1 MALPSEADTNDNT
14 QRPSWFTR
22 LSSLRWRTAL
32 FVVASVVGCQAMAAS
47 RQISAPVVLL
57 IPEGLESARQSF
69 LQGLV
74 LGEQAVRA
82 CGAEPVAMVIQSLGW
97 DDDPTALFPRDAD
110 NQPVLPP
117 LVVAPYAADLRSF
130 SRLAQDGD
138 ARVLLGHQ
146 RGPSLDSLSGLDEQ
160 GRLLPLLPSRR
171 DDLRALAQA
180 AIDRGWTRVMV
191 VSDPTALEGDF
202 AQPFVELFEGL
213 GGTVLSY
220 TQDDVQ
226 SMTPGDRE
234 RWALL
239 TKDLDW
245 LGPDALVLAAPP
257 DGDLAVA
264 LRERQIGSL
273 SGHDPGWIW
282 LLSSPQASAVSAQPW
297 PQIVLSQPAHGPNWN
312 GFTKAFSQ
320 RWGYAPDLIAAAG
333 FETSRVLALSS
344 VGPSP
349 LASDGTRDPLAWVA
363 PSAQPVSLCRAIA
376 LRREGESA
384 RLEGVA
390 SDFALRPGRAPT
402 GVAETHLIPAQ

>member
-1 MALPSEADTNDNT
+1 MALPPEADPNDNT
-14 QRPSWFTR
+14 QRPSWFRR
-22 LSSLRWRTAL
+22 LSSLRWRSAL

-47 RQISAPVVLL
+47 RQITAPVVLV
-57 IPEGLESARQSF
+57 IPEGLESTRQSF

-82 CGAEPVAMVIQSLGW
+82 CGADPVAIVIQSLGW
-97 DDDPTALFPRDAD
+97 DQDPTALFARDAD
-110 NQPVLPP
+110 NQPVVPS
-117 LVVAPYAADLRSF
+117 LVVAPYAADLRRF

-160 GRLLPLLPSRR
+160 GRLLPLLPSRQ
-171 DDLRALAQA
+171 DDLRALAKA

-191 VSDPTALEGDF
+191 VSDPTALEGDV
-202 AQPFVELFEGL
+202 AQPFAELFEGL

-220 TQDDVQ
+220 TQNGVQ
-226 SMTPGDRE
+226 SITPGDRE

-245 LGPDALVLAAPP
+245 LGPDALVVAAPP

-264 LRERQIGSL
+264 LRERQIGL
-273 SGHDPGWIW
+273 VSGRDPGWIW
-282 LLSSPQASAVSAQPW
+282 LLSSTQASAVSPQPW
-297 PQIVLSQPAHGPNWN
+297 LQIVLSQPAHGPGWN

-320 RWGYAPDLIAAAG
+320 RWGYAPDLVAAAG
-333 FETSRVLALSS
+333 FETARVLALTSI
-344 VGPSP
+344 GPSP
-349 LASDGTRDPLAWVA
+349 LASDGTRDPLAWLA
-363 PSAQPVSLCRAIA
+363 PSAQPVSLCKAIA
-376 LRREGESA
+376 LRREGGSA
-384 RLEGVA
+384 RLDGVA

-402 GVAETHLIPAQ
+402 GVAETRLIPAQ